1 MRHKLNSDKTPAE
14 LTPLPIV
21 EGVDT
26 IKKKSTLLQVIPS
39 HKKPTYWYNVSGYR
53 YDTTEMLPAG
63 ILLLWLSSHQI
74 NTLIFLPID
83 KWCSCGL
90 LATAEGQQLSLGRGW
105 EGAQES
111 QQVYRTG
118 ECAHANMDPGHF
130 GSISS
135 CSWWALVQVILYN
148 TRGLHRKALELLS
161 AHSSREDSPLQGT
174 SRTVTYVQVLK
185 SVQTAQVYNALL
197 PPRTWVLST

>member
-53 YDTTEMLPAG
+53 YNTTEMLPAG

-74 NTLIFLPID
+74 NTLISFQID

-118 ECAHANMDPGHF
+118 ECAHANIGPWSLWFNRLMLLMSF
-130 GSISS
+130 GLGDI
-135 CSWWALVQVILYN
+135 VQ
-148 TRGLHRKALELLS
+148 H
-161 AHSSREDSPLQGT
+161 
-174 SRTVTYVQVLK
+174 SRTAPESSWIIVSPQ
-185 SVQTAQVYNALL
+185 QQGG
-197 PPRTWVLST
+197 LSTARNI